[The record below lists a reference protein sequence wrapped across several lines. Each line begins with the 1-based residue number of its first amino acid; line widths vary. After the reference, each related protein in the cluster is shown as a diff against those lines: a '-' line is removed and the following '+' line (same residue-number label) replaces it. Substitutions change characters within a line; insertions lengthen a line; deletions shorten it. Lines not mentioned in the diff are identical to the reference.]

1 MFKNAIDI
9 TKLYLKTTYSERSV
23 LIFQLIMP
31 LVFTFLIGQAIGGFG
46 PGGSSSTTVTWT
58 LAVANE
64 DEGSLGEALLENLA
78 ADPTLE
84 VLAVTAVS
92 LPNTVENEEAEAGLH
107 IPANFSQE
115 LQDGRSPSLDFYS
128 DPENV
133 QQVQPVE
140 QAVLGAMSRLSGSV
154 TAASVSQNVAAELGL
169 FELGVAETDYYETA
183 VSTAQTQWQTPPVV
197 IQVNEDE
204 IIVDSNEIIP
214 QGLNQSS
221 PGMMAMFA
229 TFGMIGGAAV
239 MIQERQ
245 SGTLRRLLV
254 MPISKG
260 SILLGKLLG
269 ILLTGLLQMTLLIV
283 VAALFFDVPWG
294 NSPAALAVI
303 VFAFALA
310 ITSLSMMMAA
320 LTKTLAQANA
330 LGTVIVLSI
339 SALGGAWWPLDIVPG
354 WMQTIGRFSPMS
366 WAMDGFQDIITR
378 GLGMTAVLPEAGVL
392 LAFTVIFLFIGVWRF
407 QYE

>member
-1 MFKNAIDI
+1 MFKNTLDI
-9 TKLYLKTTYSERSV
+9 TKLYLKTTYSERGV
-23 LIFQLIMP
+23 LISQLLMP
-31 LVFTFLIGQAIGGFG
+31 LVFIFLIGQAIGGFG
-46 PGGSSSTTVTWT
+46 PGGSSTTVTWT
-58 LAVANE
+58 LAVTNE
-64 DEGSLGEALLENLA
+64 DAGSLGAALVENLA

-84 VLAVTAVS
+84 IMEVTAVS
-92 LPNTVENEEAEAGLH
+92 LPTIVENEEAEAGLH
-107 IPANFSQE
+107 IPADFSQQ
-115 LQDGRSPSLDFYS
+115 LQSGFGLALDFYS
-128 DPENV
+128 DPGNV

-140 QAVLGAMSRLSGSV
+140 QAVLGAISKLSGSV
-154 TAASVSQNVAAELGL
+154 SAAAISRDVAAELGL
-169 FELGVAETDYYETA
+169 FELDVAENDYFETA
-183 VSTAQTQWQTPPVV
+183 VATAQTEWQNPPVA

-204 IIVDSNEIIP
+204 IIADSNSIIP

-229 TFGMIGGAAV
+229 TFSMIGGAAV
-239 MIQERQ
+239 LIQERQ

-254 MPISKG
+254 MPITKG
-260 SILLGKLLG
+260 SIIFGKLLG
-269 ILLTGLLQMTLLIV
+269 ILLAGVLQMTLLIV

-294 NSPAALAVI
+294 NSPLALV
-303 VFAFALA
+303 VMVLAFALA

-339 SALGGAWWPLDIVPG
+339 SALGGAWWPLDIVPD
-354 WMQTIGRFSPMS
+354 WMKTVGRFSPMS

-378 GLGMTAVLPEAGVL
+378 GLDVTAVLPEAAVL
-392 LAFTVIFLFIGVWRF
+392 LAFAAVFLFIGVWRF

>member
-1 MFKNAIDI
+1 MFKKAVEI
-9 TKLYLKTTYSERSV
+9 TRLYLKTTYGERSV
-23 LIFQLIMP
+23 LLFQLIMP

-64 DEGSLGEALLENLA
+64 DAGSLGAALLENLE

-84 VLAVTAVS
+84 IMPVTAVS
-92 LPNTVENEEAEAGLH
+92 LPTTVENDEAIAGLH
-107 IPANFSQE
+107 IPANFSDE
-115 LQDGRSPSLDFYS
+115 LQTGNSLALDFYS
-128 DPENV
+128 DPANV

-140 QAVLGAMSRLSGSV
+140 QAVLGAVSKLTGSV
-154 TAASVSQNVAAELGL
+154 SSATISRDVAGELGL
-169 FELGVAETDYYETA
+169 FELGVAEADYFATA
-183 VSTAQTQWQTPPVV
+183 VANAQAKWQDPPVAV
-197 IQVNEDE
+197 QVNEDE
-204 IIVDSNEIIP
+204 IMVDSNSIIP

-239 MIQERQ
+239 LIQERQ
-245 SGTLRRLLV
+245 SGTLRRLVV
-254 MPISKG
+254 MPINKS

-269 ILLTGLLQMTLLIV
+269 ILLVGLVQMTLLIV
-283 VAALFFDVPWG
+283 VAAIFFDVPWG
-294 NSPAALAVI
+294 NSPTALAI
-303 VFAFALA
+303 VVLAFGLA

-320 LTKTLAQANA
+320 LTRTLAQANA

-354 WMQTIGRFSPMS
+354 WMQTVGRFSPMS

-378 GLGMTAVLPEAGVL
+378 GLGVTAFLPEVGVL
-392 LAFTVIFLFIGVWRF
+392 LAFSVVFLTVGIWRF
-407 QYE
+407 RYE